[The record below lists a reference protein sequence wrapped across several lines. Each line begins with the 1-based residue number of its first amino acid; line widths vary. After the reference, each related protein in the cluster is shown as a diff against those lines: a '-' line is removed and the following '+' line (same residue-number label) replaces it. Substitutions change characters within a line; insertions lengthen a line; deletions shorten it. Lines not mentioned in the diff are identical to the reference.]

1 MLTVTHQRR
10 LEVESLLPQNDDDD
24 NEEDIEEH
32 FESVA
37 DFISKCRERPQELGN
52 LLGEDTFFIRSFSN
66 FGFLLD
72 IYVRHLDTAPDFWN
86 EMEDDEYDEFP
97 PGGILLV
104 FMKLPSTT
112 RSWTSKENFRHVS
125 VQ

>member
-52 LLGEDTFFIRSFSN
+52 LLG
-66 FGFLLD
+66 
-72 IYVRHLDTAPDFWN
+72 
-86 EMEDDEYDEFP
+86 
-97 PGGILLV
+97 
-104 FMKLPSTT
+104 
-112 RSWTSKENFRHVS
+112 
-125 VQ
+125 